1 MIYLVPVKDS
11 GCHWKEEIKSG
22 RSLWSLKGKVN
33 FLKSVVI
40 GFKTLIIN
48 LHLGSID
55 IFKVVDKVPGQ
66 VPHLWIILMH
76 FRIKHS
82 RVLPQLHKFNFS
94 VSDSD
99 LEQGS
104 VFYISKRVFE
114 KYPRMLYKKKPEE
127 FPNCKTDDVEDGQVI
142 HIFTCQWMHSMLASH
157 CKNWAFG
164 VRILE
169 LIRWYFHHIIGYRY
183 LCIHLLSSRKRL
195 FENLLRDG
203 W

>member
-1 MIYLVPVKDS
+1 
-11 GCHWKEEIKSG
+11 
-22 RSLWSLKGKVN
+22 
-33 FLKSVVI
+33 
-40 GFKTLIIN
+40 
-48 LHLGSID
+48 
-55 IFKVVDKVPGQ
+55 
-66 VPHLWIILMH
+66 MH

-142 HIFTCQWMHSMLASH
+142 HIFTCQ
-157 CKNWAFG
+157 
-164 VRILE
+164 
-169 LIRWYFHHIIGYRY
+169 
-183 LCIHLLSSRKRL
+183 
-195 FENLLRDG
+195 
-203 W
+203 